1 MKCCEIHA
9 GKLKDAVIFQRA
21 SLVSDGAGGQAQTWA
36 AVSNAPARAWVA
48 PLSGSEQYRFDRME
62 ANISMKLITRYS
74 TAIQERDRVVIRSR
88 NYNVRFIKNVDFEDK
103 WLEVYVN
110 GGVAV

>member
-1 MKCCEIHA
+1 MKCCDIHS
-9 GKLKDAVIFQRA
+9 GKLNEPITIQRA
-21 SLVSDGAGGQAQTWA
+21 SLASDGAGGQTQTWG
-36 AVSNAPARAWVA
+36 AVSGAPARAWVA

-74 TAIQERDRVVIRSR
+74 TTIQERDRVVIRSR

-103 WLEVYVN
+103 WLEVYVD